1 MHRAEAHQPT
11 RSSVDLCFKSLVEPW
26 TNYLSFLKGLVPSL
40 RCGPVTEG
48 TMLISRVCRLQV
60 RGGGGGRGDLALG
73 VAYPVSGSSSVRLLQ
88 MNGFANAQQT
98 RASGGVGSI
107 PELLLNL
114 FKSLIGV
121 RHCENRTP
129 VSQRVREK
137 VTWADHTWTCAPDSK
152 IPS

>member
-1 MHRAEAHQPT
+1 MDKLSVIFERAGAKFEVWP
-11 RSSVDLCFKSLVEPW
+11 RDRRYNVDLPC
-26 TNYLSFLKGLVPSL
+26 VPSP
-40 RCGPVTEG
+40 GP
-48 TMLISRVCRLQV
+48 
-60 RGGGGGRGDLALG
+60 GGGGRGDLALG